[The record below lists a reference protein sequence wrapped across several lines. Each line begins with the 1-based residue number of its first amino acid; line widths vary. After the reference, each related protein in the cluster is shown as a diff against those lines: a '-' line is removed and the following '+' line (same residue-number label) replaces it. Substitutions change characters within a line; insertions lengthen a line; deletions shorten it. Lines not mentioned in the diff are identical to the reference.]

1 MSGANV
7 NANANA
13 NANVTGDA
21 GAPIAILLGAGDGT
35 RMGGSKARLIIDGE
49 PLAKLHAKRAREAGC
64 DEVILVT
71 RPEVAPLFAPPF
83 FRGFRVTTSTASDP
97 SGSLAVALR
106 EAGLTRGTLD
116 RGTRGDALVLVTPID
131 ALPARVETIAL
142 LFAAV
147 RGGLDAATPRHGGKG
162 GHPIV
167 ARAHVLVDAAES
179 ALPLR
184 DVLAALGVKRLRV
197 DVVDPAIGTDLDTP
211 ADVLAHTGAPPRFWG

>member
-7 NANANA
+7 NVDASM
-13 NANVTGDA
+13 TGA
-21 GAPIAILLGAGDGT
+21 ASAPIAILLGAGDGA
-35 RMGGSKARLIIDGE
+35 RMGGSKARLVIDGE

-64 DEVILVT
+64 DEVLLVT

-106 EAGLTRGTLD
+106 EAGLTRGTRD
-116 RGTRGDALVLVTPID
+116 DALVLVTPID

-167 ARAHVLVDAAES
+167 ARAHLLIDAAES

-197 DVVDPAIGTDLDTP
+197 DVDDPAIGTDMDTP